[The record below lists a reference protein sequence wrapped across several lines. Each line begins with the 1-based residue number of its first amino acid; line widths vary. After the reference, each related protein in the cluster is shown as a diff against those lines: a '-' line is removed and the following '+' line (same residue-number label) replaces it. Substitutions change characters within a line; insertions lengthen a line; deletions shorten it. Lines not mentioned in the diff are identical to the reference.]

1 MLALLAPEKLP
12 RKIGVY
18 VFEHC
23 FSKNKEQM
31 VEFVIANKDKLERHR
46 DRILG
51 CSQVDDVQEYFKD
64 EFTPKQLTKCD
75 PQNSGQCGFKDDSP
89 HLLTPQTKPATTCGC

>member
-46 DRILG
+46 EQILG
-51 CSQVDDVQEYFKD
+51 RSQVAEVRKYFKAQ
-64 EFTPKQLTKCD
+64 FTPK
-75 PQNSGQCGFKDDSP
+75 
-89 HLLTPQTKPATTCGC
+89 